1 MFIWF
6 FSLYRTYCTAQRTQ
20 CYQGKCEKHN
30 NTNNCS
36 SETEKKSPKESRTP
50 KQKQQLYQHRPQIA
64 GKVSAIS
71 ALGRWPRY
79 RGLSPQRGDCERQNK
94 TTWRKQTKTQKKTR
108 KQRNKL
114 KHMIYSRLFEKAG
127 GLHENPL
134 RIVFVL
140 FCLFLCV
147 FVLFRFVMFIFCF
160 VCCFLDVLFF
170 VFAIVLKYIF
180 CFLEVEV
187 VLFYVTGW

>member
-1 MFIWF
+1 MKIELACLPNNISTFDKINLRLVVAFIYTLQYVYMI

-79 RGLSPQRGDCERQNK
+79 RGLSPQRGGCERQNK
-94 TTWRKQTKTQKKTR
+94 TTWRKQTKTHKKSKKTK
-108 KQRNKL
+108 KQIKT
-114 KHMIYSRLFEKAG
+114 HD
-127 GLHENPL
+127 
-134 RIVFVL
+134 
-140 FCLFLCV
+140 
-147 FVLFRFVMFIFCF
+147 IF
-160 VCCFLDVLFF
+160 
-170 VFAIVLKYIF
+170 
-180 CFLEVEV
+180 
-187 VLFYVTGW
+187 

>member
-1 MFIWF
+1 MFAQQHFNIRQNKF
-6 FSLYRTYCTAQRTQ
+6 ETCSTIHLHITMCLHDFSLYRTYCAAQRTQ

-94 TTWRKQTKTQKKTR
+94 TTWRKQTKTHKKNKKTK
-108 KQRNKL
+108 KQIKT
-114 KHMIYSRLFEKAG
+114 HD
-127 GLHENPL
+127 
-134 RIVFVL
+134 
-140 FCLFLCV
+140 
-147 FVLFRFVMFIFCF
+147 IF
-160 VCCFLDVLFF
+160 
-170 VFAIVLKYIF
+170 
-180 CFLEVEV
+180 
-187 VLFYVTGW
+187 